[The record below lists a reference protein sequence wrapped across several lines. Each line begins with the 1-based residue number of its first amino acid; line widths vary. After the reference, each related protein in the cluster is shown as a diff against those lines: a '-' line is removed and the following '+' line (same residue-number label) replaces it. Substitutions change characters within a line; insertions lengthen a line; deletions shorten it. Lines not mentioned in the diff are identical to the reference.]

1 MSSRTHVVLG
11 GGAAMGAFQAG
22 ALVALLEAGVRPD
35 QFHGSSVGAMNAVFL
50 AVRPDVTR
58 AQELAEWWTGPVAT
72 RLLRPAWPARVRGVA
87 RSMRREGA
95 LLDARPLRR
104 LLAEAVPAHDLGE
117 LAAPVSVTTTCLDC
131 AAARRHDTGP
141 VEDVVAASCAL
152 PGLFRP
158 VRLEDGHRHVDAGIL
173 DGVPVGAA
181 LERARPGDR
190 VLVLDCGLAP
200 VTGRTDVCAAASEV
214 LTGQACGVP
223 VEPDLAPYVAAVE
236 GAVGALGA
244 VLEAFTVARAVANRA
259 AVREALDDPR
269 VHVVPHIADA
279 WAAGVLDALP
289 TGPRD
294 VTRSAA
300 LLDAGRAVTERW
312 LAAQTWSASAPAE
325 QR

>member
-1 MSSRTHVVLG
+1 MSRRTHVVLG

-22 ALVALLEAGVRPD
+22 TLLALFESGVRPEA
-35 QFHGSSVGAMNAVFL
+35 FHGSSVGAMNAVFL
-50 AVRPDVTR
+50 AVRPDAAR

-72 RLLRPAWPARVRGVA
+72 DLLRPAWPARLRGVA

-104 LLAEAVPAHDLGE
+104 LLAQAVPVADIGDL
-117 LAAPVSVTTTCLDC
+117 AVPVSVTTTCLDC
-131 AAARRHDTGP
+131 AAARRHDTGA

-158 VRLEDGHRHVDAGIL
+158 VRLDDGHRHVDAGIL

-200 VTGRTDVCAAASEV
+200 VTGRADVCAAASEV

-223 VEPDLAPYVAAVE
+223 VDADPAPYVAPVE
-236 GAVGALGA
+236 GAVGALGT
-244 VLEAFTVARAVANRA
+244 VLEAFTVARAAANRA

-279 WAAGVLDALP
+279 WASGLLDALP

-294 VTRSAA
+294 VSRSAA
-300 LLDAGRAVTERW
+300 LLEAGRAVTRRW
-312 LAAQTWSASAPAE
+312 LAAQSWSGSAAAE
-325 QR
+325 HR